1 MFRRLPALLAV
12 SLLTLVALAATA
24 PAATWKI
31 DTTHSEL
38 SFKVR
43 HLFSKTGGEFGKWSG
58 TLEFDPENLSKGSVE
73 LNIDASTI
81 NTDNDKRDQHLRS
94 SDFFE
99 VDEYP
104 EITFVSEKI
113 VEDGGQW
120 ELHGDLTMH
129 GVTKPVVIPF
139 EFHGVGPDPWG
150 GTRAGFS
157 AELTLDRKDYG
168 IEWNQALDQGGLVLG
183 DEVHIDIEIE
193 AAKVQPGS

>member
-1 MFRRLPALLAV
+1 MYRRLSSTLALG
-12 SLLTLVALAATA
+12 LVAVMAMAVTA

-31 DTTHSEL
+31 DPTHSEL
-38 SFKVR
+38 TFKVR

-58 TLEFDPENLSKGSVE
+58 TLEFDPENLSGGSVE
-73 LNIDASTI
+73 LTIDAATI
-81 NTDNDKRDQHLRS
+81 DTDNDKRDQHLRS
-94 SDFFE
+94 DDFFH
-99 VDEYP
+99 VTEYP
-104 EITFVSEKI
+104 EINFASSKI

-157 AELTLDRKDYG
+157 GELTLNRKDFG
-168 IEWNQALDQGGLVLG
+168 IAWNQALDQGGLVLG

-193 AAKVQPGS
+193 AAKVQPGR